1 MSARGGGSTGRIPGT
16 DTRDP
21 DQDGEQGDSRAF
33 QSVSA
38 EKAASPMAP
47 LTKVKK
53 NEGKARDYF
62 PLEARGRGKAGESV
76 FWNIL
81 NLRRPKFVCKRLN
94 LALVLGSRAG

>member
-62 PLEARGRGKAGESV
+62 PLEAGGRG
-76 FWNIL
+76 NIL